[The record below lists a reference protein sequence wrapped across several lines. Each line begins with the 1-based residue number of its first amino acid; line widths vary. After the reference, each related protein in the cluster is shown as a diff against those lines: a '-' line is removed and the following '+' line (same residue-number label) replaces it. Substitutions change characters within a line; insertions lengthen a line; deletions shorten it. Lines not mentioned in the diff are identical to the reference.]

1 MTRYTVL
8 ESLIRQHGWK
18 RGAEL
23 GVYQGQTFFHL
34 LDTFPDLSMVGVDR
48 WERTPGPK
56 QDRETGFASYAEKPM
71 EEYAAQVIARSL
83 KYGARARIIHGD
95 TVEAAAMMPDEYFD
109 FVFIDASHD
118 TVSVRADIQAWTP
131 KVQHITGAILGHDIN
146 WPSVRRAVDAE
157 FRQWTEQ
164 PANIWATWRSPLC

>member
-8 ESLIRQHGWK
+8 ENLIRRHGWK

-23 GVYQGQTFFHL
+23 GVYQGETFFHL
-34 LDTFPDLSMVGVDR
+34 LDAFPDLSMVGVDR

-71 EEYAAQVIARSL
+71 EDFAEAVKARVV
-83 KYGARARIIHGD
+83 KYGYRAVIHHAE
-95 TVEAAAMMPDEYFD
+95 TVPTADLYQNGEFD

-118 TVSVRADIQAWTP
+118 TESVRADIRAWRA
-131 KVQHITGAILGHDIN
+131 KVRADGMILGHDIN
-146 WPSVRRAVDAE
+146 WPSVQRAVAAE
-157 FRQWTEQ
+157 LGDWDDLG
-164 PANIWATWRSPLC
+164 AHIWAVKV